1 VAQALMYHA
10 FLWQTHWID
19 VTNSLDHGTMKR
31 LFVILLM
38 AVFPLSVW
46 GQTSAKP
53 ATLQWRFKEG
63 EKFWIDTQT
72 RIEQL
77 ERSGVITVSNVVQM
91 RTITSYVVKKV
102 FETNFVELEA
112 KIEST
117 RYNNVNQTPE
127 GEKMAT
133 LYGRL
138 QGATFKI
145 VLTPD
150 RQVQKLDGYNE
161 WVQKLRSMIQLSEV
175 ERLQQL
181 IPEADVRNAVSEGFG
196 FLPDH
201 AVVIGQQWRKKSDL
215 NLAPAGVLSCNLT
228 YTYRGPDRGKDKITI
243 ESKEQGKFVPSATGT
258 TPGAK
263 TNFALDSRTGYILFN
278 AQIGKME
285 QAEHVYQTQ
294 GLITIPSD
302 VANALQN
309 INVTTRVT
317 VKQSLTGRSPR

>member
-1 VAQALMYHA
+1 MR
-10 FLWQTHWID
+10 FLA
-19 VTNSLDHGTMKR
+19 
-31 LFVILLM
+31 ILLI
-38 AVFPLSVW
+38 VTFPLSAW
-46 GQTSAKP
+46 AQTSAKP

-63 EKFWIDTQT
+63 EKFWIDTQS
-72 RIEQL
+72 RIEQV
-77 ERSGVITVSNVVQM
+77 ERSGAITIANVVQM

-102 FETNFVELEA
+102 TDTNFVELEA

-145 VLTPD
+145 TLTPD
-150 RQVQKLDGYNE
+150 RQVQKLEGYNE
-161 WVQKLRSMIQLSEV
+161 WMQKLSSMIQLSEV
-175 ERLQQL
+175 ERLKLL
-181 IPEADVRNAVSEGFG
+181 IPETDVRNAVSEGFG

-228 YTYRGPDRGKDKITI
+228 YTYRGLDRGREKITI
-243 ESKEQGKFVPSATGT
+243 ESKEQGKFAPSTTGT

-263 TNFALDSRTGYILFN
+263 TNFILDNRTGTIFFN
-278 AQIGKME
+278 NQIGKME

-294 GLITIPSD
+294 GLITVPSAD
-302 VANALQN
+302 VANAVQN

-317 VKQSLTGRSPR
+317 VKQALTGRSPR